1 MNFKRIGR
9 CLVCL
14 LLVCALMVNIS
25 PVKAKA
31 AASTVLIPAGIALG
45 AILLGIGIA
54 GASDSGSEV
63 IDDVITSAQTFL
75 EDTTSWITDGMVT
88 AYLTGDNTKPY
99 AFPVS
104 LIEALFGWVWDS
116 EIISGGPCSKYT
128 TLTLPLS
135 PIGSN
140 VTFVGDFPFAMF
152 AYGLYV
158 NSSRT
163 DCCFVFVSDSWKNI
177 VSDNNQTFPMHKE
190 YDSVKVSA
198 WSSSQSYWSTS
209 PWGLPYLGVFQNAE
223 DAMKAAVVAWSGSD
237 VTTDKDLTL
246 GEVASA
252 GSTFADGY
260 ATWNEGAI
268 TIPEAEIDD
277 GPVVVVPTGIATVP
291 NAGQELTQ
299 ADVWSGLGTYVDTGG
314 DLDPGGSDDTQTSGD
329 LFTDVTVTTFLAKLF
344 ADLTRALFGE
354 STMTLT
360 ELFGSVMTEIQL
372 LGKTFIEEIAKLLE
386 GLQTSFQTL
395 TDSISQ
401 IWDKAVTAL
410 LDGIKALF
418 APSDTFIST
427 KVNELMA
434 KYGYL
439 DTFLALGTDLKL
451 YFASLGMQPPII
463 YIDLGAGSGFYP
475 MGGKTVFVDLTWYAD
490 YKGTV
495 DTILGGLIW
504 LWLVWRVFLSIPG
517 IIFGQ
522 SGIWGAPKNDIGAG
536 STALSVPEWRKEG

>member
-1 MNFKRIGR
+1 
-9 CLVCL
+9 
-14 LLVCALMVNIS
+14 MVNIS

-104 LIEALFGWVWDS
+104 LIEALFGWMFDS
-116 EIISGGPCSKYT
+116 G
-128 TLTLPLS
+128 TLVDNSAEFSTSTRTGNFAYSTKSYSMDVPFVPLS
-135 PIGSN
+135 FYCYNGSSYDYYL
-140 VTFVGDFPFAMF
+140 VLCTQSFVGYYIVDGSTISSTPDVSSN
-152 AYGLYV
+152 GLYYWCV
-158 NSSRT
+158 NSWGGMTPDNYYSGVT
-163 DCCFVFVSDSWKNI
+163 GWHDLGYVGDYSDWKTYCRNLTI
-177 VSDNNQTFPMHKE
+177 ENLQG
-190 YDSVKVSA
+190 KVSA
-198 WSSSQSYWSTS
+198 S
-209 PWGLPYLGVFQNAE
+209 
-223 DAMKAAVVAWSGSD
+223 
-237 VTTDKDLTL
+237 KDLTL

-329 LFTDVTVTTFLAKLF
+329 LFTDVTVTTFLAKLL

-410 LDGIKALF
+410 LDGIKAIF
-418 APSDTFIST
+418 VPSEDYMTAKVDVLRSKFPFIDSVIST
-427 KVNELMA
+427 GEFIRDSVS
-434 KYGYL
+434 G
-439 DTFLALGTDLKL
+439 
-451 YFASLGMQPPII
+451 ASGPPAI
-463 YIDLGAGSGFYP
+463 Y
-475 MGGKTVFVDLTWYAD
+475 VDLSLASSGNYGSQKVLLTDFGWYAQ
-490 YKGTV
+490 YKPKV
-495 DTILGGLIW
+495 DTILSAA
-504 LWLVWRVFLSIPG
+504 LWAFFGWRVFLKLPG
-517 IIFGQ
+517 II
-522 SGIWGAPKNDIGAG
+522 SGESGYIGEVIAPREK
-536 STALSVPEWRKEG
+536 TARDETIRKIMSGPPSKK